1 MLLPLCRPL
10 KIACVVI
17 AGFFELRLCATMF
30 AETNWP
36 RDSFGFACFAA
47 SYALWSASGVVPSF
61 AAIPL
66 NESLFFGATVDGVD
80 GFALDGCDIGRTW
93 VVVGFPCAR
102 TALAAPSV
110 RLAATAIPITA
121 VVIGFMHSSGWAG
134 IPAAGVVLPSHG
146 LPEATKR
153 HVARRR
159 SVTSSHTAGLARSC
173 AVYSV
178 ASSSLLRSARKRR
191 SPPVSRWVRRS
202 SAISGR
208 SGR

>member
-1 MLLPLCRPL
+1 
-10 KIACVVI
+10 
-17 AGFFELRLCATMF
+17 MF

-66 NESLFFGATVDGVD
+66 NDSLFFGATVDGVD

-121 VVIGFMHSSGWAG
+121 VVIGFMHFLRLG
-134 IPAAGVVLPSHG
+134 
-146 LPEATKR
+146 R
-153 HVARRR
+153 HPCRRR
-159 SVTSSHTAGLARSC
+159 CSPLAWTPGGHKTSRCETGRGDPVLQGVTSGYTAGLGRSC
-173 AVYSV
+173 AV
-178 ASSSLLRSARKRR
+178 
-191 SPPVSRWVRRS
+191 S
-202 SAISGR
+202 SAV
-208 SGR
+208 

>member
-1 MLLPLCRPL
+1 MLLPLCSPL

-47 SYALWSASGVVPSF
+47 SYALWSASGMTPSF

-66 NESLFFGATVDGVD
+66 NESLPFAFGAAVAGVA
-80 GFALDGCDIGRTW
+80 GFALVGRDIGRTW
-93 VVVGFPCAR
+93 VVGFPCAR

-121 VVIGFMHSSGWAG
+121 VVIGFMHSSDWAG
-134 IPAAGVVLPSHG
+134 IPNAGVVLPWHEG
-146 LPEATKR
+146 LPQTGKR
-153 HVARRR
+153 HVARRGE
-159 SVTSSHTAGLARSC
+159 V
-173 AVYSV
+173 
-178 ASSSLLRSARKRR
+178 
-191 SPPVSRWVRRS
+191 
-202 SAISGR
+202 
-208 SGR
+208 

>member
-1 MLLPLCRPL
+1 
-10 KIACVVI
+10 
-17 AGFFELRLCATMF
+17 MF

-66 NESLFFGATVDGVD
+66 NDSLFFGAAVDGVD
-80 GFALDGCDIGRTW
+80 GLALDGCDIGRTW

-121 VVIGFMHSSGWAG
+121 LVIGFMNSSSWAG
-134 IPAAGVVLPSHG
+134 IPTAGVISPGLRDSPRPGNVTLRDGKGDPVLQG
-146 LPEATKR
+146 
-153 HVARRR
+153 
-159 SVTSSHTAGLARSC
+159 VTLGYTAGLGRSC
-173 AVYSV
+173 AVYSAV
-178 ASSSLLRSARKRR
+178 
-191 SPPVSRWVRRS
+191 
-202 SAISGR
+202 
-208 SGR
+208 

>member
-66 NESLFFGATVDGVD
+66 NESLPFAFGAAFAGVT

-121 VVIGFMHSSGWAG
+121 LVIGFMHSSGWAG
-134 IPAAGVVLPSHG
+134 IPTTGVVCPWQG
-146 LPEATKR
+146 LPHATKG

-159 SVTSSHTAGLARSC
+159 SV
-173 AVYSV
+173 
-178 ASSSLLRSARKRR
+178 
-191 SPPVSRWVRRS
+191 RWPRYL
-202 SAISGR
+202 
-208 SGR
+208 